1 MNRSQIAPGIFA
13 VIAIVLVTVILR
25 LGRSELVLLI
35 GLTCGF
41 IFSLPALLLIFVAWR
56 RRERQIG
63 TQGQYHALERHQPPV
78 VIVPPVTSPQLPHYQ
93 PQHWSEAD
101 DLPLLPNKREFTVI
115 GEED

>member
-1 MNRSQIAPGIFA
+1 MSTQRSSVRRTLELIRPYRWS
-13 VIAIVLVTVILR
+13 LLR
-25 LGRSELVLLI
+25 ALVLLI